1 MVNIDTVYQRVL
13 ALANK
18 EQRGYITPQEFN
30 LFANQAQYEIFEQ
43 YFYDISQFSRV
54 SSNSTEYSDM
64 LGFLD
69 EKLGVFK
76 KTVSA
81 NTAGGTAGVHVVKP
95 TDFYRV
101 GSIYNNVEDTGYGG
115 GMKDIR
121 FEEIDYKEYKQMAN
135 SYLTKP
141 TVNRPIY
148 YVVDNKIILQPPP
161 SGQVNLSYIRKLAD
175 VRWGYVVVSNKAIW
189 DATSSVNFELHK
201 SEETE
206 LVYKILKLAGV
217 TLNKPGLSHTA
228 LNMEESKAQK
238 EKQ

>member
-69 EKLGVFK
+69 EKLGIFK
-76 KTVSA
+76 KTGNFSVGT
-81 NTAGGTAGVHVVKP
+81 NTQGTFVNKP
-95 TDFYRV
+95 VDFYRV
-101 GSIYNNVEDTGYGG
+101 GSVYAESTGYDGNSYRT
-115 GMKDIR
+115 R
-121 FEEIDYKEYKQMAN
+121 FEEVDYKEYVQMSN
-135 SYLTKP
+135 SYLTRP
-141 TVNRPIY
+141 TQKRPIY
-148 YVVDNKIILQPPP
+148 YIVDDKIILQPNQ
-161 SGQVNLSYIRKLAD
+161 SGTVNMSYVRKLAD
-175 VRWGYVVVSNKAIW
+175 VQWGYVVISDKAIW
-189 DATSSVNFELHK
+189 DANNSVDFELHE

-206 LVYKILKLAGV
+206 LVLKILELAGISIEDPQLYQAATQQEV
-217 TLNKPGLSHTA
+217 KKLQQ
-228 LNMEESKAQK
+228 EKA
-238 EKQ
+238 

>member
-76 KTVSA
+76 KTGNFLVGT
-81 NTAGGTAGVHVVKP
+81 NTQGTFVTKP

-101 GSIYNNVEDTGYGG
+101 GSIYTDSVGYDGNSYSA
-115 GMKDIR
+115 R
-121 FEEIDYKEYKQMAN
+121 FEEVDYKEYMQMSN

-141 TVNRPIY
+141 TQKRPIY
-148 YVVDNKIILQPPP
+148 YIVDNMIILQPNQ
-161 SGQVNLSYIRKLAD
+161 SGTVKMSYIRKLAN
-175 VRWGYVVVSNKAIW
+175 VQWGYVVISDKAIW
-189 DATSSVNFELHK
+189 DANSSVDFELHK

-206 LVYKILKLAGV
+206 LVYKILKLAGI
-217 TLNKPGLSHTA
+217 TLNKPGLSQSA
-228 LNMEESKAQK
+228 LNLEESKAQK

>member
-1 MVNIDTVYQRVL
+1 MAVSANTVYQRVL

-69 EKLGVFK
+69 EKLGIFK
-76 KTVSA
+76 KTGNFSVGT
-81 NTAGGTAGVHVVKP
+81 NTQGTFVNKP
-95 TDFYRV
+95 VDFYRV
-101 GSIYNNVEDTGYGG
+101 GSVYAESTGYDGNSYRT
-115 GMKDIR
+115 R
-121 FEEIDYKEYKQMAN
+121 FEEVDYKEYVQMSN
-135 SYLTKP
+135 SYLTRP
-141 TVNRPIY
+141 TQKRPIY
-148 YVVDNKIILQPPP
+148 YIVDDKIILQPNQ
-161 SGQVNLSYIRKLAD
+161 SGTVNMSYVRKLAD
-175 VRWGYVVVSNKAIW
+175 VQWGYVVISDKAIW
-189 DATSSVNFELHK
+189 DANNSVDFELHK

-206 LVYKILKLAGV
+206 LVYKILKLAGI
-217 TLNKPGLSHTA
+217 TLNKPGLSQSA
-228 LNMEESKAQK
+228 LNLEESKAQK